1 MANLFLALVIWPA
14 RACRSLHG
22 QAFRRGFVANAGR
35 LYKAAMASGGPETVL
50 VTGATGFVGSA
61 VARALAEAGYNV
73 RVLVRPTA
81 DRRNLEG
88 LPAERCVG
96 RLEDAE
102 SIRAA
107 LRGCTALFHVAADYR
122 LWVPDPAPMYSA
134 NVDGTRNL
142 MRAAMSA
149 GVRRIVYTSSVATLG
164 LLADG
169 TPADEATPVAL
180 SDMIGHYKRSKFLAE
195 QAVGELIAEGLPAV
209 IVNPSTPVGPR
220 DVKPTPT
227 GRILV
232 EAALGRMPAYVD
244 TGLNLVHVDD
254 VAQGHLLAFAKGK
267 VGERYVLGGDD
278 LSLARLLALIAE
290 RVGRKPPT
298 VVLPRLPLFPIAW
311 VAEGWARL
319 SGGEPFVTADG
330 LKMAAKKMYFSSAK
344 AMRELGYAPRPAA
357 AGIADALDWF
367 RGNGYL
373 GR

>member
-1 MANLFLALVIWPA
+1 MT
-14 RACRSLHG
+14 
-22 QAFRRGFVANAGR
+22 
-35 LYKAAMASGGPETVL
+35 SGGPETVL

-61 VARALAEAGYNV
+61 VARLLAEAGHRV

-96 RLEDAE
+96 QLEDAP
-102 SIRAA
+102 SLRAA
-107 LRGCTALFHVAADYR
+107 LAGCTALFHVAADYR
-122 LWVPDPAPMYSA
+122 LWVREPAMMYAA
-134 NVDGTRNL
+134 NVDGTRSL
-142 MRAAMSA
+142 MRAAMDA
-149 GVRRIVYTSSVATLG
+149 GVARVVYTSSVATLG
-164 LLADG
+164 LNRDG
-169 TPADEATPVAL
+169 TPADETTPVGL
-180 SDMIGHYKRSKFLAE
+180 GDMIGHYKRSKFLAE
-195 QAVGELIAEGLPAV
+195 VAVQELIGQGLPAV

-220 DVKPTPT
+220 DIKPTPT

-254 VAQGHLLAFAKGK
+254 VAHGHLLAFAKGK
-267 VGERYVLGGDD
+267 IGERYVLGGDD
-278 LSLARLLALIAE
+278 LSLGRLLGLIAE

-298 VVLPRLPLFPIAW
+298 VVLPRPPLFPLAW
-311 VAEGWARL
+311 IAEGWARFF
-319 SGGEPFVTADG
+319 GGEPFVTVDG

-367 RGNGYL
+367 RANGYL